1 MLITTMTTEEIKK
14 DVFQYVY
21 DNAFSSKENITDD
34 VLIFKNGFLDSM
46 GLVLL
51 ITYLED
57 TFKIQTEDADMVED
71 NFESVNAITAFVEK
85 KLAQ

>member
-1 MLITTMTTEEIKK
+1 MTPMTKEEIKAS
-14 DVFQYVY
+14 VFQYVY

-46 GLVLL
+46 GLVML

-57 TFKIQTEDADMVED
+57 TFKIPTSDADMIEE
-71 NFESVNAITAFVEK
+71 NFESINAITEFVIRK
-85 KLAQ
+85 QSV